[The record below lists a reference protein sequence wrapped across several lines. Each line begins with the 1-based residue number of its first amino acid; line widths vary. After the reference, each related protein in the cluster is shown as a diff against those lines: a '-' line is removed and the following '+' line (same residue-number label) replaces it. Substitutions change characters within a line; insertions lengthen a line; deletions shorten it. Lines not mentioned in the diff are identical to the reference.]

1 MKGRVNM
8 VRVRVKVP
16 SKARIKRDLTK
27 AVRKNLLCFNCGR
40 KLPSGVASTVT
51 CPYCGAKTRIT

>member
-1 MKGRVNM
+1 MKK
-8 VRVRVKVP
+8 VKIKVKTP
-16 SKARIKRDLTK
+16 SKTKIRHELTK

-51 CPYCGAKTRIT
+51 CPSCGAKTKL